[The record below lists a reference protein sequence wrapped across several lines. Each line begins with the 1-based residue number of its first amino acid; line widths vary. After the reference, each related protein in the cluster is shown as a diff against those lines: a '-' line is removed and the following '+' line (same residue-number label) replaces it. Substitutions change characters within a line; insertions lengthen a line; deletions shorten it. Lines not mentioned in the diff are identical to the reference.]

1 MTRPPR
7 ARRPVWSDALTRPLA
22 AVIPIRWRLAAG
34 RLIKGFH
41 TVAFV
46 VIGGSILVYT
56 WDGATRRTGRR
67 AGVAAAV
74 AIAETIVYA
83 SNNQV
88 CPLTPLA
95 ENLGA
100 ESGSVTDIYLP
111 RWISNRIPM
120 VGGSTLILGLVL
132 HAVAWRQRPR
142 SLVP

>member
-1 MTRPPR
+1 M
-7 ARRPVWSDALTRPLA
+7 
-22 AVIPIRWRLAAG
+22 IPIRWRPAAV
-34 RLIKGFH
+34 RLIKAFH

-56 WDGATRRTGRR
+56 WDGVTRRTGRR

-95 ENLGA
+95 EN
-100 ESGSVTDIYLP
+100 SGP
-111 RWISNRIPM
+111 R
-120 VGGSTLILGLVL
+120 
-132 HAVAWRQRPR
+132 AVP
-142 SLVP
+142 

>member
-1 MTRPPR
+1 MIPIGWRP
-7 ARRPVWSDALTRPLA
+7 A
-22 AVIPIRWRLAAG
+22 AV
-34 RLIKGFH
+34 RLIKAFH

-56 WDGATRRTGRR
+56 WDGVTRRTGRR

-95 ENLGA
+95 ETLGA

-111 RWISNRIPM
+111 RWISDRVPLI
-120 VGGSTLILGLVL
+120 GGSTLVFGFFL
-132 HAVAWRQRPR
+132 HALAWRQRTR